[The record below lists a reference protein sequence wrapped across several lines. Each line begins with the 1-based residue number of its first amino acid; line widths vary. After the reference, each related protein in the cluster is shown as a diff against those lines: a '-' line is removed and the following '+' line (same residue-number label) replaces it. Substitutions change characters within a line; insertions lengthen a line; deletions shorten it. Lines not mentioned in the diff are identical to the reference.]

1 MQKWDSAWHGVLH
14 DLISNL
20 ANERPPKVKT
30 APNWDL
36 GLVLLHL
43 KGHPFEPIQKISLKL
58 LTLKTVFL
66 LSLASSKRVSELH
79 ALTFRSV
86 RFPGTFAES
95 QKFEAS
101 FDPKFRAK
109 TQKQDEILPPL
120 VIPALTNLA
129 PEEGADA
136 ELCPV
141 RALKE
146 YWRRTKDVKIRKD
159 RTRLFVPYK
168 QDASTREISVL
179 SISRWIITAIRSA
192 YETTGQNHQEL
203 KLARVKAHEVR
214 ALSTSWAEF
223 NGVSVDEILRAAS
236 WRSKGVFASFYLRD
250 VSSFQEGMFSLGPI
264 VAAQS
269 VIK

>member
-1 MQKWDSAWHGVLH
+1 M
-14 DLISNL
+14 
-20 ANERPPKVKT
+20 
-30 APNWDL
+30 
-36 GLVLLHL
+36 
-43 KGHPFEPIQKISLKL
+43 
-58 LTLKTVFL
+58 
-66 LSLASSKRVSELH
+66 
-79 ALTFRSV
+79 
-86 RFPGTFAES
+86 
-95 QKFEAS
+95 
-101 FDPKFRAK
+101 
-109 TQKQDEILPPL
+109 

-214 ALSTSWAEF
+214 ALSTLWAEF

-236 WRSKGVFASFYLRD
+236 WRSKGVFASFYL
-250 VSSFQEGMFSLGPI
+250 
-264 VAAQS
+264 
-269 VIK
+269 